1 MENFILKYISIY
13 NMTKDKFET
22 IRETPTIVKKEI
34 VKTCSCNKDIGR
46 NIKCPDH
53 GDPDKI

>member
-1 MENFILKYISIY
+1 
-13 NMTKDKFET
+13 MTKDKFEA
-22 IRETPTIVKKEI
+22 IRETPTIIKKEI

-46 NIKCPDH
+46 NIRCPDH

>member
-1 MENFILKYISIY
+1 MY

-34 VKTCSCNKDIGR
+34 VKTCSCNQDTGR
-46 NIKCPDH
+46 NIRCPDH